1 MTGPSIIHLDMDAF
15 YASVEQ
21 RDDPALRGQPVIVG
35 GHPTRGVVLAAS
47 YEIRPFGVRSAMPMA
62 RALRLCPQ
70 ALVVPPR
77 FEAYSEA
84 SHRIHAIMAEVTPL
98 IEPLSLDE
106 AFLDVT
112 ASTALFGT
120 PCTIALRLRRRIAD
134 ELRLPASAGIA
145 ASKFVAKIAS
155 DSAKPNGQLEVTA
168 DQTLAFLSPLPLAR
182 LWGVGPKT
190 EAVLKKLGLT
200 TIGDLRARGEAWLA
214 ARLGDQGRHL
224 HALSLGNDDRKV
236 IPDRQAKS
244 IGAEETFAEDTRD
257 PEQLRSAL
265 QEQAWRVAR
274 RARRSGLRG
283 RVVELKLKDEA
294 FQVVHR
300 RTTLAAATDDG
311 QRIYRAA
318 LELLARAP
326 LEKPVRLTGVSL
338 SEFAEPSQP
347 GLFAGSAERSD
358 ALNRTLDRISEKFGE
373 GTVKPAGFSALP
385 EPAVTRTPLPFA
397 KEE

>member
-1 MTGPSIIHLDMDAF
+1 MDAF

-21 RDDPALRGQPVIVG
+21 RDDPSLRGRPVIVG

-77 FEAYSEA
+77 FSAYSEA
-84 SHRIHAIMAEVTPL
+84 SQKIHAILAEVTPL

-106 AFLDVT
+106 AFLDVA
-112 ASTALFGT
+112 ASTALFG
-120 PCTIALRLRRRIAD
+120 PPADIATHLRRRIAD

-145 ASKFVAKIAS
+145 TSKFVAKIAS
-155 DSAKPNGQLEVTA
+155 DSAKPNGQIEVA
-168 DQTLAFLSPLPLAR
+168 AEQTVAFLSPLPLGR

-190 EAVLKKLGLT
+190 EAALHKLGLN
-200 TIGDLRARGEAWLA
+200 TIGDLRARGEAWLT
-214 ARLGDQGRHL
+214 ARLGDQGQAL
-224 HALSLGNDDRKV
+224 HALSLGHDDRKV

-244 IGAEETFAEDTRD
+244 VGAEETFAEDTRD
-257 PEQLRSAL
+257 PEQLRAAL

-274 RARRSGLRG
+274 RARRSGLQG

-311 QRIYRAA
+311 QLIYRAA
-318 LELLARAP
+318 LDLLDRATPAKP
-326 LEKPVRLTGVSL
+326 LRLTGVSL
-338 SEFAEPSQP
+338 SDFAEPSQP
-347 GLFAGSAERSD
+347 GLFSGAAERRN

-373 GTVKPAGFSALP
+373 GTVKPAGLAASP
-385 EPAVTRTPLPFA
+385 ERPAP
-397 KEE
+397 KE

>member
-1 MTGPSIIHLDMDAF
+1 VAGPSIIHLDMDAF

-21 RDDPALRGQPVIVG
+21 RDDPSLRGRPVIVG

-77 FEAYSEA
+77 FAAYSEA
-84 SHRIHAIMAEVTPL
+84 SQKIHAILAEVTPL

-106 AFLDVT
+106 AFLDVA
-112 ASTALFGT
+112 ASTALFG
-120 PCTIALRLRRRIAD
+120 PPADIARHLRRRIAG
-134 ELRLPASAGIA
+134 ELGLPASAGIA
-145 ASKFVAKIAS
+145 TSKFVAKIAS
-155 DSAKPNGQLEVTA
+155 DSAKPNGQIEVTA
-168 DQTLAFLSPLPLAR
+168 EQTVAFLSPLPLAR

-190 EAVLKKLGLT
+190 EAALHKLGLT
-200 TIGDLRARGEAWLA
+200 TIGDLRTRGEAWLA
-214 ARLGDQGRHL
+214 ARLGDQGRAL
-224 HALSLGNDDRKV
+224 HALSLGHDDRKV

-244 IGAEETFAEDTRD
+244 VGAEETFPEDTRD
-257 PEQLRSAL
+257 PEQLRAAL

-274 RARRSGLRG
+274 RARRSGLQG

-311 QRIYRAA
+311 QLIYRAA
-318 LELLARAP
+318 LDLLERAAPAKP
-326 LEKPVRLTGVSL
+326 LRLTGVSL
-338 SEFAEPSQP
+338 SDFAEPSQP
-347 GLFAGSAERSD
+347 GLFSGAAERRN

-373 GTVKPAGFSALP
+373 GTVKPAGLSASP
-385 EPAVTRTPLPFA
+385 ERQ
-397 KEE
+397 KE